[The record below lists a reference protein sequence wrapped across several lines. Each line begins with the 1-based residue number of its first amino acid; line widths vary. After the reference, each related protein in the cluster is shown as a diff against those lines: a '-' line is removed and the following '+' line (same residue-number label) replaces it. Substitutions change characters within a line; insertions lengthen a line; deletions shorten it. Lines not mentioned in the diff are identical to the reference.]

1 MLFEGTLIFV
11 SVTSGACLCYKREMA
26 ESQRAKSDTDI
37 VESRRELNTVADN
50 SVVSE
55 RVATLKKS
63 KTV

>member
-1 MLFEGTLIFV
+1 
-11 SVTSGACLCYKREMA
+11 MA
-26 ESQRAKSDTDI
+26 ESQRAKSDIDI
-37 VESRRELNTVADN
+37 VESRRELKTVADN

>member
-1 MLFEGTLIFV
+1 MPFEGALIFV
-11 SVTSGACLCYKREMA
+11 FVTSAYLCYKREMA
-26 ESQRAKSDTDI
+26 ESQKAKSDIDV

>member
-11 SVTSGACLCYKREMA
+11 SVTSGAYLRYKREMA

>member
-1 MLFEGTLIFV
+1 MPFEGALIFV
-11 SVTSGACLCYKREMA
+11 FVTSAYLLCYKREMA
-26 ESQRAKSDTDI
+26 ESQKAKSDID
-37 VESRRELNTVADN
+37 VVDSRRELNTVADN